1 MGNNKSCIKKK
12 PQDGQDFRYINGR
25 RYHNEETA
33 SYLLSSDMEEIDRQ
47 QLQHYCFKHI
57 FKCNVSAPIEKKLT
71 EGSRV
76 LDVGCGTGIWV
87 LELSSKYENS
97 EFFGVDMS
105 PVFPSQIKPFNSN
118 FIKANVLDGLPF
130 SSDEFDYVHLSFL
143 NASFTDDQWQNIV
156 IPELIRVLKPNGWLE
171 FYEVDVVQINGGPLI
186 ERISGSLQKLCYNAG
201 INPRLP
207 NLLKQWLSPYKCLK
221 DIEELVA
228 YPFLG
233 KWKGEIVDE
242 LEIDNDLPGKCDDND
257 DTGRCN
263 TGCENFDSDFSIK
276 NTNVKSKYEVELGL
290 LLKEVIKMYY
300 TLDAEN
306 LSMCMGTSKE
316 VFLDMLEE
324 CFEREMSEYDT
335 RMKFMRVMCRK
346 DDTIKK

>member
-1 MGNNKSCIKKK
+1 MGNSKSSIKKK
-12 PQDGQDFRYINGR
+12 PQDFRYINGR

-33 SYLLSSDMEEIDRQ
+33 SYLLSSDIEEIDRQ

-57 FKCNVSAPIEKKLT
+57 FKCNMSAPVENMLI

-130 SSDEFDYVHLSFL
+130 PSNEFDYVHLSFL

-171 FYEVDVVQINGGPLI
+171 FYEVDIIQLNGGPLI
-186 ERISGSLQKLCYNAG
+186 ERISKSLQKLCHSAS

-207 NLLKQWLSPYKCLK
+207 NLFKQWLTPHECLK
-221 DIEELVA
+221 DIEEIVA

-233 KWKGEIVDE
+233 KWNGKIVDE
-242 LEIDNDLPGKCDDND
+242 LEINNDYPGKCDDNYD
-257 DTGRCN
+257 
-263 TGCENFDSDFSIK
+263 TGCENIDNDFPIK
-276 NTNVKSKYEVELGL
+276 KSNVKSKYEVELGI

-316 VFLDMLEE
+316 VFLEMLEE
-324 CFEREMSEYDT
+324 CFEQEMSEYDT
-335 RMKFMRVMCRK
+335 RMKFMRVVCRK
-346 DDTIKK
+346 DKTVKN